1 MARLGDQRPTFE
13 RVGGYSY
20 TDGDEAV
27 SVFRSY
33 GFDFDAAQ
41 LYQMRLYLAKNDDG
55 DPASIQISI
64 SVPRQN
70 GKSYAARWYAVW
82 CSAVCG
88 LEVIYSAHN
97 GDTVDEF
104 FRMLCHVFEDG
115 DYPDFADMLACAPYK
130 QPGRQVL
137 TFRSGGR
144 IRFNTRTN
152 NKIRGGTVSVIV
164 VDEAQEL
171 TEAQL
176 NALLP
181 ASSASPGGPPQQIY
195 IGTPPD
201 PTCLGTVFQRLHDEA
216 HGDGGC
222 DDSWWLEWAAE
233 ELPPEDARAEDLLD
247 LAYATNPA
255 LGTRITERAVR
266 NEIRTMTRDGFA
278 RERLGWWK
286 PGGSIERAIPFEKWK
301 ECEIPDDAAPQG
313 VPSFGV
319 KFSADGRH
327 VALSAAIVKPDGGS
341 FVELVSYASTS
352 GGIGR
357 LVDFVVERADSCG
370 SVAVDGRS
378 GSSAFLDSAVKRGF
392 PKRFATECSTA
403 NAIAAASM
411 LLEEVESKTLEHI
424 ESPALDES
432 ATGSIRRKIGNAGGF
447 GFGDG
452 PDSVATPVESA
463 AIALWAARTAKRDPS
478 RTQEIW

>member
-1 MARLGDQRPTFE
+1 MRP
-13 RVGGYSY
+13 V
-20 TDGDEAV
+20 
-27 SVFRSY
+27 
-33 GFDFDAAQ
+33 Q
-41 LYQMRLYLAKNDDG
+41 
-55 DPASIQISI
+55 
-64 SVPRQN
+64 
-70 GKSYAARWYAVW
+70 AARQAGADVQI
-82 CSAVCG
+82 G
-88 LEVIYSAHN
+88 RTHPFQHKDEQQ
-97 GDTVDEF
+97 DTRRHRQRD
-104 FRMLCHVFEDG
+104 RRG
-115 DYPDFADMLACAPYK
+115 RGPGAD
-130 QPGRQVL
+130 
-137 TFRSGGR
+137 
-144 IRFNTRTN
+144 
-152 NKIRGGTVSVIV
+152 RGAA
-164 VDEAQEL
+164 ERA
-171 TEAQL
+171 A
-176 NALLP
+176 ARHP
-181 ASSASPGGPPQQIY
+181 SASPGGPPQQIY

-222 DDSWWLEWAAE
+222 DDSWWLEWAAG
-233 ELPPEDARAEDLLD
+233 ELPSEDARAEDLLD

-301 ECEIPDDAAPQG
+301 ECEISVDEAPEG

-352 GGIGR
+352 GGIGW

-432 ATGSIRRKIGNAGGF
+432 ATGSIRRKWELLAG
-447 GFGDG
+447 
-452 PDSVATPVESA
+452 SA
-463 AIALWAARTAKRDPS
+463 SGTAPIPLPRRSNRRPS
-478 RTQEIW
+478 RYGLPEPPSATLRGCRRYGERNRTGEVGHGAACAR